1 MDTRDKI
8 SSFFL
13 PKTLARERRT
23 NSRAKN
29 FDQLLLLLR
38 FSTPSF
44 QNRCLLLRGFC
55 RRARIHARRIDR
67 AFASRS
73 GFCSFETKAKHHH
86 RVSKKSAK
94 QASFANCRQKNKKKH
109 LGVPRTKTSR
119 VFGRPFLRWTRRSRS
134 KFAKPI
140 SRNVVASSFR
150 SWKPTLSRS
159 CEGWTGREKP
169 FFFLSMRAVMRMMK
183 FCTCSSKR
191 FSSSLIFWI
200 DLLLLPL
207 FLFSVKLRKPA
218 LFELLYQKK

>member
-1 MDTRDKI
+1 MLVGSI
-8 SSFFL
+8 
-13 PKTLARERRT
+13 ER
-23 NSRAKN
+23 SH
-29 FDQLLLLLR
+29 
-38 FSTPSF
+38 
-44 QNRCLLLRGFC
+44 RGRVFALSKQKRSIIIAFR
-55 RRARIHARRIDR
+55 RRAQN
-67 AFASRS
+67 
-73 GFCSFETKAKHHH
+73 K
-86 RVSKKSAK
+86 RVWL
-94 QASFANCRQKNKKKH
+94 QPNCRQKNKKKH
-109 LGVPRTKTSR
+109 RGVPRTKTSR